1 MKSNSYQKNQI
12 WIAVVKRALFAAVL
26 VASTSVNSAQNLS
39 DQDVTLMVAAQKAVK
54 TYRQGG
60 VTGIYSVVSQCYAHL
75 RQGQKALGR
84 SVEFCVALDISGIF
98 VDSEMASA
106 EGFPRDPRFMD
117 AAAANR
123 MNDVLRHYGITAND
137 DDTRAYFAARAD
149 RIKKYT
155 NDAMQ
160 LG

>member
-1 MKSNSYQKNQI
+1 MVLTASAS
-12 WIAVVKRALFAAVL
+12 IAC
-26 VASTSVNSAQNLS
+26 AQNLS
-39 DQDVTLMVAAQKAVK
+39 DQDITLMAAAQKAVK
-54 TYRQGG
+54 TYKQVG
-60 VTGIYSVVSQCYAHL
+60 VTGIYSAVSQCYTHL

-98 VDSEMASA
+98 VDSEMAST

-117 AAAANR
+117 AVAANR
-123 MNDVLRHYGITAND
+123 MNEVLRRYGITASD

>member
-1 MKSNSYQKNQI
+1 MKRIFLVVVLAASAS
-12 WIAVVKRALFAAVL
+12 IAC
-26 VASTSVNSAQNLS
+26 AQNLS
-39 DQDVTLMVAAQKAVK
+39 DQDLSLMAAAQKAVK
-54 TYRQGG
+54 TYKQGG
-60 VTGIYSVVSQCYAHL
+60 VTGIYSVVSQCYGHL
-75 RQGQKALGR
+75 RQGQRALGR
-84 SVEFCVALDISGIF
+84 SVEFCLALDISGIF
-98 VDSEMASA
+98 VDSEIASV

-123 MNDVLRHYGITAND
+123 MNEVLRHYGITTND

-155 NDAMQ
+155 NDALR

>member
-1 MKSNSYQKNQI
+1 MKRVLL
-12 WIAVVKRALFAAVL
+12 AALL
-26 VASTSVNSAQNLS
+26 VASTSIASAQHLSEQDINL
-39 DQDVTLMVAAQKAVK
+39 MAAAQKAVK
-54 TYRQGG
+54 TYKQGG
-60 VTGIYSVVSQCYAHL
+60 VAGIFSAVNECYGHL
-75 RQGQKALGR
+75 RQGRKGLDR
-84 SVEFCVALDISGIF
+84 SVEFCIALDIGGIF

-123 MNDVLRHYGITAND
+123 MNGVLRRYGLSAND
-137 DDTRAYFAARAD
+137 DDTRAYFAARVE

>member
-1 MKSNSYQKNQI
+1 MK
-12 WIAVVKRALFAAVL
+12 RTFLAAVL
-26 VASTSVNSAQNLS
+26 AASASIANAQNLS
-39 DQDVTLMVAAQKAVK
+39 DQDINLMAAAQKAVK
-54 TYRQGG
+54 TYKQGG
-60 VTGIYSVVSQCYAHL
+60 VTGVYLAVNQCYRHL
-75 RQGQKALGR
+75 RQGQKAFGR

-98 VDSEMASA
+98 IDSEMASA
-106 EGFPRDPRFMD
+106 EGFPRDPHFMD

-123 MNDVLRHYGITAND
+123 MNDILRRYGITAGD
-137 DDTRAYFAARAD
+137 DDTRAYFAARVE

>member
-1 MKSNSYQKNQI
+1 MKRIFLAVILAASAS
-12 WIAVVKRALFAAVL
+12 IAA
-26 VASTSVNSAQNLS
+26 AQNLS
-39 DQDVTLMVAAQKAVK
+39 DQDITLMAAAQKAVK
-54 TYRQGG
+54 TYKQGG
-60 VTGIYSVVSQCYAHL
+60 VTGIYSAVSQCYAHL
-75 RQGQKALGR
+75 REGQKARGR
-84 SVEFCVALDISGIF
+84 GVEFCVALDISGIF

-117 AAAANR
+117 VAAANR
-123 MNDVLRHYGITAND
+123 MNEVLRHYGITTND

>member
-1 MKSNSYQKNQI
+1 MRR
-12 WIAVVKRALFAAVL
+12 VFLAAVL
-26 VASTSVNSAQNLS
+26 AASTAIANAQHLS
-39 DQDVTLMVAAQKAVK
+39 DQDITLMAAAQKAVK
-54 TYRQGG
+54 TYKQGG
-60 VTGIYSVVSQCYAHL
+60 VAGIFSDVDECYGHL
-75 RQGQKALGR
+75 RQGRKGLDR

-98 VDSEMASA
+98 IDSEMASA

-117 AAAANR
+117 ATAANR
-123 MNDVLRHYGITAND
+123 MNGVLRRYGLSAND
-137 DDTRAYFAARAD
+137 DDTRAYFAARVE